1 MILPHILDIV
11 AVCAVKGI
19 QKAVISPGSR
29 SAALTI
35 AFEKHP
41 DIEVIMVPDERSAG
55 FIALGLAQQL
65 KVPTVLVCTSGSAV
79 LNYYPAVSEAYYQ
92 EIPLLILSAD
102 RPSEWIDQYDGQT
115 IRQKSV
121 FGSHVKRS
129 FELSANPDNS
139 EELWQTNRVINEAI
153 NESLN
158 NTQGPVHI
166 NVPIREPFYPADFES
181 LEFKEPRIINRI
193 ENDKSL
199 SQESF
204 KDLIGLWNKAERPLI
219 IIGHLDPNPNLTKSL
234 NDFRE
239 KTGVTIINDIIG
251 NQHRING
258 AIMHHDAFLN
268 PSNPSIQGLKP
279 DLVIS
284 IGKSLISK
292 NLKLFLRNNPPKHH
306 WHIHESTRLNDSLQN
321 LTHQI
326 NCSAPSFFEQFNE
339 GEFKKV
345 EGSYAK
351 VWVIEDQKANHW
363 LVQHTAGSNTEF
375 AGYKQV
381 IKRLSDGSEL
391 HLANSMAVR
400 YANIIGLESSRNI
413 AVFSNRGTSGID
425 GSNGT
430 AVGSALAS
438 KNMVTLL
445 TGDMA
450 FLYDRN
456 AFWHTKQLKNLRIVV
471 FNNAGG
477 GIFRMI
483 PGPTDQPAYENI
495 FETKHTL
502 NAKSTANEFNM
513 HYQAAFEIE
522 SFKKAL
528 ENFFEPSS
536 QCKVLEYF
544 TDAAGNTESFN
555 AFKKLFTA

>member
-11 AVCAVKGI
+11 AVCAAKGI

-115 IRQKSV
+115 IRQKEV

-129 FELSANPDNS
+129 FEMPVNPDKN
-139 EELWQTNRVINEAI
+139 EELWHANRLINEAI
-153 NESLN
+153 NECLEN
-158 NTQGPVHI
+158 PAGPIHI
-166 NVPIREPFYPADFES
+166 NIPIREPFYPSDYES
-181 LEFKEPRIINRI
+181 LLFKEPRVIARI
-193 ENDKSL
+193 DHDHSL
-199 SQESF
+199 SKDSF
-204 KDLIGLWNKAERPLI
+204 KGLTDLWNQAERPI
-219 IIGHLDPNPNLTKSL
+219 VIIGHLDPNPILTKAL
-234 NDFRE
+234 NDFKE
-239 KTGVTIINDIIG
+239 KTGVTVINDVIG
-251 NQHRING
+251 NQHQING
-258 AIMHHDAFLN
+258 AIIHHDAFLN
-268 PSNPSIQGLKP
+268 PSNPAIEGLKP

-292 NLKLFLRNNPPKHH
+292 NLKLFLRDNPAKHH
-306 WHIHESTRLNDSLQN
+306 WHIHESSRLNDSLQN

-326 NCSAPSFFEQFNE
+326 NCAASSFFDGFNE
-339 GEFKKV
+339 GDLKNI

-351 VWVIEDQKANHW
+351 AWVTEDQKANHW

-381 IKRLSDGSEL
+381 IKRLPDGSEL
-391 HLANSMAVR
+391 QLANSMAVR
-400 YANIIGLESSRNI
+400 YANIIGLESTRNI
-413 AVFSNRGTSGID
+413 SVFSNRGTSGID

-438 KNMVTLL
+438 KRTVTLL

-456 AFWHTKQLKNLRIVV
+456 AFWHPKQLKNLRIVV

-528 ENFFEPSS
+528 ENFFEPSN